1 MSAFRI
7 ALEDCWVL
15 RAGATR
21 TPRAGGTIVI
31 ARITRKKMAR
41 KLIVLLIAGS
51 VLLLSNVTRVAA
63 QEPDGTVKITRRSVA
78 EGVGLSWGDGVLTYK
93 GKEYVFSFKAS
104 GLLRELDPSISVAE
118 LSGQVFNLK
127 NLQDFNGNY
136 KIVEPTG
143 SDGSRGKLATIRNQ
157 NGVVVNLVATTA
169 GHKFTLGA
177 EGMTIELKK

>member
-1 MSAFRI
+1 
-7 ALEDCWVL
+7 
-15 RAGATR
+15 
-21 TPRAGGTIVI
+21 
-31 ARITRKKMAR
+31 MAR

-51 VLLLSNVTRVAA
+51 VLLLLNIARVAA

-104 GLLRELDPSISVAE
+104 GLLREVAPGITAAE

-127 NLQDFNGNY
+127 NLEDFNGNY
-136 KIVEPTG
+136 KIVKASG
-143 SDGSRGKLATIRNQ
+143 SVGGGGKLATIQNQ
-157 NGVVVNLVATTA
+157 NGVVVNVVATTG